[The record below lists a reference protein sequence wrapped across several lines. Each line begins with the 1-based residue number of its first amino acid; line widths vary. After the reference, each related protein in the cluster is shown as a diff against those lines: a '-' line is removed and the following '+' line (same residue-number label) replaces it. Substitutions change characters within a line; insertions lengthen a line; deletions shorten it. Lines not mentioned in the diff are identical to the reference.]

1 MKGAEHHSAPSTV
14 KHFNMTDFLI
24 LAATT
29 AAPAE
34 GGMIAETAKAFG
46 FNISLFISQVISF
59 LIVAF
64 LLHKFAYKPVLK
76 VLEQRREEIAKGLA
90 NAEEIKKQLAQAE
103 ASRQKTLAEANAQA
117 NRLIEEARAVAAK
130 VQEQET
136 QRAIATAEQIIAKAR
151 EATALDHQ
159 RMLQELRKEVGQL
172 VVKTTAQVAGKVL
185 TIEDQKRLVEET
197 NKQLAA

>member
-1 MKGAEHHSAPSTV
+1 
-14 KHFNMTDFLI
+14 MTDFLI

-34 GGMIAETAKAFG
+34 GGMIAETARAFG
-46 FNISLFISQVISF
+46 FNTSLFISQVISF

-64 LLHKFAYKPVLK
+64 LLHRFAYKPILK
-76 VLEQRREEIAKGLA
+76 VLEQRREEIAKSLA

-103 ASRQKTLAEANAQA
+103 ASRQKTMSDANTQA
-117 NRLIEEARAVAAK
+117 NKLIEEARAVAAK

-151 EATALDHQ
+151 EAAALDHQ

-172 VVKTTAQVAGKVL
+172 VVRTTAQVAGKVL
-185 TIEDQKRLVEET
+185 TMEDQKRLVDET

>member
-1 MKGAEHHSAPSTV
+1 
-14 KHFNMTDFLI
+14 MTEFFV
-24 LAATT
+24 LAAS
-29 AAPAE
+29 
-34 GGMIAETAKAFG
+34 GGGLGDIARSTGEQFG
-46 FNISLFISQVISF
+46 FNTSLFISQLISF

-64 LLHKFAYKPVLK
+64 LLHRFAYKPILK
-76 VLEQRREEIAKGLA
+76 VLEARREEIAKSLA

-103 ASRQKTLAEANAQA
+103 ASRQKTMADANAQA
-117 NRLIEEARAVAAK
+117 NKLIEEARAVAAK
-130 VQEQET
+130 VQETET

-151 EATALDHQ
+151 EAAALDHQ

-185 TIEDQKRLVEET
+185 TMDDQKRLIDET

>member
-1 MKGAEHHSAPSTV
+1 
-14 KHFNMTDFLI
+14 MTDFLI

-29 AAPAE
+29 AAPGE

-46 FNISLFISQVISF
+46 FNTSLFISQVISF

-64 LLHKFAYKPVLK
+64 LLHRFAYKPILK
-76 VLEQRREEIAKGLA
+76 VLEQRREEIAQGLA
-90 NAEEIKKQLAQAE
+90 NAEQIKRQLAEAE
-103 ASRQKTLAEANAQA
+103 VSRQKTLADANAQA
-117 NRLIEEARAVAAK
+117 NKLIEEARAVAAK

-159 RMLQELRKEVGQL
+159 RMLAELRKEVGQL
-172 VVKTTAQVAGKVL
+172 VVRTTAQVAGKVL
-185 TIEDQKRLVEET
+185 TMEDQKRLVEET